1 MPLNAPPVAPTPVAV
16 QETPAEA
23 TPVSQAPPVTPQ
35 VINLSAQ
42 QMSPTV
48 FVGFKLAKLMLL
60 ITSGSILLFVL
71 YLFCMEWMIG
81 SDVRGAYQK
90 ALNPDRVGAELLT
103 VTEFEKWSADLGSAR
118 KNPASTW
125 TTEALQNA
133 QNTIK
138 LINELPSVS
147 EDKKARLKDCVPPP
161 PASDTSRDSKIDSC
175 IEILG
180 GLRQAALAAV
190 AATTD
195 AKVAADSAGKIGEQR
210 QSLHTFWV
218 QAAQLVLL
226 NLLLPLLTAL
236 FGYIFGTQQAPK
248 NSQMN

>member
-1 MPLNAPPVAPTPVAV
+1 MPLNAPPVTPTPVNV
-16 QETPAEA
+16 QEVPAGTTPIAQ
-23 TPVSQAPPVTPQ
+23 VPPVMPPA
-35 VINLSAQ
+35 INVSAQ

-48 FVGFKLAKLMLL
+48 FVGFKLAQVVLA
-60 ITSGSILLFVL
+60 IAAGSILLFMI
-71 YLFCMEWMIG
+71 YLFAMEWVIG
-81 SDVRGAYQK
+81 SDIRGAYQK
-90 ALNPDRVGAELLT
+90 VLNPDRVGAELMT
-103 VTEFEKWSADLGSAR
+103 VTGFEKLSADLTIAR
-118 KNPASTW
+118 KNPTSQW
-125 TTEALQNA
+125 TTEALQNG
-133 QNTIK
+133 QNVLK
-138 LINELPSVS
+138 LVNELPSVA
-147 EDKKARLKDCVPPP
+147 EDKKAHLKDCVPPP
-161 PASDTSRDSKIDSC
+161 PVSDTSRDGKIDSC

-180 GLRQAALAAV
+180 GLKQSALAAV

-248 NSQMN
+248 NSQ